1 MAGLVL
7 RNVSKKFGS
16 VTAVKALDLEIRDR
30 EFVSFLGPSG
40 CGKTTTLNMIAGLE
54 TPTEGQILMHG
65 KDVTKVPPRLRN
77 FAMVFQGYAL
87 YPHMT
92 VADNIAFALKVRN
105 MERSEIAKRVAN
117 AAEKLELKEVLGRY
131 PRQLSGGQ
139 RQRVALGRAFVRD
152 PHVFLLDEPLSNLD
166 AVLRVQTRVELKRL
180 FADLD
185 TTAVYVTH
193 DQAEAMTMSDRIAVF
208 RQGSLQQFAAP
219 LEIYRNPANKFV
231 ATFVGSPPMSVVEA
245 TTDDSG
251 SLRALGA
258 TIALPEA
265 VRAKVQSGTAY
276 DLGLRAEDLTLDPNG
291 QVRMTVDLVE
301 HLGSVTI
308 VHLSS
313 EAGRLI
319 AQSAPTDAVRAGD
332 VVNVRVDPAMLYLF
346 DRQSGGAV
354 ATPGIA
360 GTR

>member
-7 RNVSKKFGS
+7 KNVWKKFGG
-16 VTAVKALDLEIRDR
+16 VVAVKSLDLEIKDR

-54 TPTEGQILMHG
+54 TPTEGEILMEG
-65 KDVTKVPPRLRN
+65 RDLTKVPPRLRN
-77 FAMVFQGYAL
+77 LAMVFQGYAL
-87 YPHMT
+87 YPHLT

-105 MERSEIAKRVAN
+105 MDRAEIDKRVAN

-185 TTAVYVTH
+185 TTAIYVTH

-208 RQGSLQQFAAP
+208 RSGVLQQFATP
-219 LEIYRNPANKFV
+219 LDIYRNPANRFV
-231 ATFVGSPPMSVVEA
+231 ATFVGSPPMSVVEGMV
-245 TTDDSG
+245 DG
-251 SLRALGA
+251 GGNLQALGA
-258 TIALPEA
+258 SIALPES
-265 VRAKVQSGTAY
+265 VRQSLASGTRY
-276 DLGLRAEDLTLDPNG
+276 DIGFRAEDLTLAAGG
-291 QVRMTVDLVE
+291 QVKMRVDLIE
-301 HLGSVTI
+301 HLGALTI

-313 EAGRLI
+313 PAGRLI
-319 AQSAPTDAVRAGD
+319 AQSSPTEAARAGD
-332 VVNVRVDPAMLYLF
+332 MVSVHFDPQMLYVF
-346 DRQSGGAV
+346 DREGGTSIV
-354 ATPGIA
+354 TPG
-360 GTR
+360 RSKVN